1 MGGGTVERC
10 RNSARF
16 LLISSSEATLL
27 GGPLDEDED
36 DDVV

>member
-1 MGGGTVERC
+1 MERC

-16 LLISSSEATLL
+16 LLISSSEAALL
-27 GGPLDEDED
+27 GGPLDEE